1 MLSILF
7 SASYLG
13 ACSKIRRHC
22 NYDTE
27 TDTDVATTAVP
38 KFEVANMYAAQAKP
52 LRQPEPHVQWQH
64 EPPSQPPSPPSQPQP
79 QQRQRRQFE
88 AQPQRQHQSPLAQEL
103 QPSRQYSSLEGEQVA
118 YKSMIQ
124 ELLLSAEKEES
135 ATFSTPTIDSGLDRD
150 ERLKALEAQ
159 MTVVLHNQATIIS
172 QNEAIQLGQQSL
184 MCALQQCRESPN
196 VSNSVGR
203 HIVGYVFI
211 YARPHLHM

>member
-1 MLSILF
+1 
-7 SASYLG
+7 
-13 ACSKIRRHC
+13 
-22 NYDTE
+22 
-27 TDTDVATTAVP
+27 
-38 KFEVANMYAAQAKP
+38 
-52 LRQPEPHVQWQH
+52 
-64 EPPSQPPSPPSQPQP
+64 
-79 QQRQRRQFE
+79 
-88 AQPQRQHQSPLAQEL
+88 
-103 QPSRQYSSLEGEQVA
+103 
-118 YKSMIQ
+118 MIQ

-150 ERLKALEAQ
+150 ERLKSLEAQ